1 MSAGGYALKTLP
13 NLIFSARR
21 TMSHSSMIVLGIETR
36 RTDSLGSS
44 GRSSLVSLLHCV
56 VVELPAD
63 RLAGPGCE
71 KGERGKVSVVR
82 PCEGRGARP
91 K

>member
-13 NLIFSARR
+13 NLILSARH
-21 TMSHSSMIVLGIETR
+21 TMSNSSMMVLGIETR

-44 GRSSLVSLLHCV
+44 RRSSLISLLHCV

-63 RLAGPGCE
+63 RFAGPGCE
-71 KGERGKVSVVR
+71 KGERAKVSVVR
-82 PCEGRGARP
+82 PCE
-91 K
+91 